1 MIIKV
6 TLMYDGSSF
15 YGWQKQTKLRSVQQ
29 EIEDA
34 LSKIT
39 KVKTVIH
46 GSGRT
51 DAGVHA
57 LGQVFHFETDLDMPD
72 HAWRIA
78 LNNATSEAIV
88 ILDAKRV
95 EDSFHAR
102 FSATGKVYEYRL
114 NVGTYNPFERHLVY
128 QYNKALDVQKMREA
142 MAVFI
147 GTHDFTTYNNTR
159 LDFNEHQVRTIH
171 AFDLIEE
178 GNTLIF
184 RIDGS
189 GFLRYMVRML
199 VATVVACG
207 SGQIDVETIKR
218 HLAMKDKQVSK
229 YNIDACGLYLVKV
242 RY

>member
-1 MIIKV
+1 MIVKV
-6 TLMYDGSSF
+6 TLMYDGSAF
-15 YGWQKQTKLRSVQQ
+15 YGWQKQPKLHSVQQ

-34 LSKIT
+34 LTKIT
-39 KVKTVIH
+39 KTKTVIH

-57 LGQVFHFETDLDMPD
+57 LGQVFHFETALDMPD
-72 HAWRIA
+72 HAWKIA
-78 LNNATSEAIV
+78 LNNGTSAAIV

-114 NVGTYNPFERHLVY
+114 NVGAYNPFERHLVY
-128 QYNKALDVQKMREA
+128 QYNKPLDIPKMREA

-171 AFDLIEE
+171 HFDLIEE

-184 RIDGS
+184 RIDGT

-207 SGQIDVETIKR
+207 SHQIDVETIQK
-218 HLAMKDKQVSK
+218 HLEMKDKQVSK